1 LASVDFLLIDKVAL
15 ITGAAQ
21 GIGKAIALLFAEKG
35 ADLALVDMKD
45 EVLSVAQEA
54 ERLGRK
60 ALPIVADLANFSS
73 LPGVVDKVLD
83 VFGRIDIL
91 VNNAGVALLDDAENL
106 QESAWDKTM
115 NINLKAPFILS
126 QLVGRAMI
134 KRHAGKII
142 NIASQAGIVAL
153 DKHVAY
159 CVSKAG
165 LISMTKVLALEWGE
179 YGINVNAI
187 APTVVLTEMGEKVWA
202 GEAGEVM
209 KKKIPLKRFAL
220 PWEIAA
226 AALFLASDASNMI
239 TGETLVVD
247 GGYTIQ

>member
-1 LASVDFLLIDKVAL
+1 LLIDKVAL

-202 GEAGEVM
+202 GEVGEVM